1 MPTIEEVFTPLLN
14 RAADLSD
21 SALSLVDQH
30 LPDEMTFARM
40 PQGTVFKLHIASTA
54 TYRSGLVCLRSP
66 ETSVGAFSLLR
77 GLLEAWSHIAFISD
91 PCEEGDPRC
100 RALRFERGLMDEWS
114 DNVRVAPPGFDR
126 VSWQRSHE
134 EKRQEIEGLWKS
146 LGCPTAPPRTRK
158 QVSQTLGRLAKE
170 PTMDWITAVW
180 RATSATVHMYGADFA
195 FDSRIDGRSDLVW
208 ALPRFRA
215 TWLGF
220 LVAAYSHLTT
230 TSISILAPGEV
241 PVDVRRFHDEAR
253 TLIEDE
259 AMQRMLR
266 GYYDKEA

>member
-14 RAADLSD
+14 RAADLSYG
-21 SALSLVDQH
+21 ALSLVDQH

-40 PQGTVFKLHIASTA
+40 PQGTVFKLHVASTA

-77 GLLEAWSHIAFISD
+77 GLLEAWSHITFISD
-91 PCEEGDPRC
+91 PREGGDPRC
-100 RALRFERGLMDEWS
+100 RALRFERGLMEEWS
-114 DNVRVAPPGFDR
+114 NNVRVAPLGFDR

-158 QVSQTLGRLAKE
+158 QVDQTLGRLAKE
-170 PTMDWITAVW
+170 PTMGWITGVW
-180 RATSATVHMYGADFA
+180 RSTSAAVHMYGADFA
-195 FDSRIDGRSDLVW
+195 FDSRGDGHSDLVW

-220 LVAAYSHLTT
+220 LVAAYSYLTT
-230 TSISILAPGEV
+230 TSIGILASGQV
-241 PVDVRRFHDEAR
+241 PVDAHRFHDEVR
-253 TLIEDE
+253 TLIDDE
-259 AMQRMLR
+259 AMKRMLS
-266 GYYDKEA
+266 GYYDEDA